1 MHEKHL
7 LIVTGP
13 QGSGNHLF
21 SRILSQHP
29 NVKGWE
35 DLKSKYWV
43 PSDIEPFAEYW
54 QFPERLT
61 AEKFADSDYFLANVS
76 CPVYIDGVR
85 IVPRIREVADRAK
98 DLGVR
103 VTIAIIVRDKNINT
117 VQQQRLMNGFSSLAL
132 AQEYYYEHILPSE
145 HAVHFVDHEAFFL
158 HGKYYLKWLS
168 GILDFP
174 IAWNSESVYDFIEK
188 DANHKYVTAIE
199 THWLDEHIR
208 AGRRPY
214 KERNIVGFGKDPNK

>member
-1 MHEKHL
+1 MSNKHL

-29 NVKGWE
+29 DVEGWE
-35 DLKSKYWV
+35 DLKKEYWV

-54 QFPERLT
+54 RFPERLT
-61 AEKFADSDYFLANVS
+61 IDKFANSQYFLANVS
-76 CPVYIDGVR
+76 CPVYMDGTR
-85 IVPRIREVADRAK
+85 IIPKIREVADRAR
-98 DLGVR
+98 DLSVQ

-117 VQQQRLMNGFSSLAL
+117 VQQQRLMNGFSSLAT
-132 AQEYYYEHILPSE
+132 AQEYYYDNILDSD
-145 HAVHFVDHEAFFL
+145 HTVHFVDHEAFFL
-158 HGKYYLKWLS
+158 HGKHYLKWLS
-168 GILDFP
+168 KIMNFP
-174 IAWNSESVYDFIEK
+174 IAWDSDSVYDFIEK
-188 DANHKYVTAIE
+188 DANHKYITPIE

-214 KERNIVGFGKDPNK
+214 KDRNIDDPANKIA